1 MKEPPMILVQIS
13 DPHVS
18 VPGSIPDRR
27 YRSAERLQAAV
38 DRINGFQPRPDAVV
52 ITGDLVDDVTPDEYH
67 RLAGILAGLEIRCH
81 LLLGNH
87 DSADMLRAAMPGH
100 TYLPTGPDIQYVIDD
115 LPVRLIMLD
124 TNIPKRPEGE
134 LTAERLEWL
143 DCQLTAAPDRP
154 TMIFMH
160 HPPIITG
167 LKAMDMM
174 GLVRGRDELASL
186 MSRHSQVLRICCGH
200 LHRPISGTCGPV
212 PVQTCP
218 GVAHQIDLDLQRDDW
233 VGLVQEPPSML
244 VHTYATAAGLVTHQ
258 AVIDTFPAYPDNRS

>member
-1 MKEPPMILVQIS
+1 MILVQIS

-27 YRSAERLQAAV
+27 YCSADRLQTALN
-38 DRINGFQPRPDAVV
+38 RINGFKPTPDAVI
-52 ITGDLVDDVTPDEYH
+52 ITGDLVDAVTPDEYD
-67 RLAGILAGLEIRCH
+67 RLAGILASLRYPCY

-87 DSADMLRAAMPGH
+87 DSADMLRRALPGH
-100 TYLPTGPDIQYVIDD
+100 AYLPDGPDIQYVIDD

-134 LTAERLEWL
+134 LTAARLDWL
-143 DCQLTAAPDRP
+143 ADQLAAAPGRP

-160 HPPIITG
+160 HPPMITG
-167 LKAMDMM
+167 LQAMDRM
-174 GLVRGRDELASL
+174 GLVRGRNDLAELL
-186 MSRHSQVLRICCGH
+186 QDHKQVLRICCGH
-200 LHRPISGTCGPV
+200 LHRPILGLCGGV

-218 GVAHQIDLDLQRDDW
+218 SVAHQIDLDLNRDDW

-244 VHTYATAAGLVTHQ
+244 VHTYSPDAGLVTHT
-258 AVIDTFPAYPDNRS
+258 ALIDRFPDYPDNRS